1 MTEDDG
7 LPIETVGAVLST
19 VKVVL
24 GPAAAAV
31 LPAVSEAVPV
41 PMEMPKVPLP
51 VMLDNVTVRLVP
63 LPVTETL
70 PALAEPVLF
79 TVTLPLDNV
88 ELPKLAS
95 E

>member
-1 MTEDDG
+1 MLAEGD
-7 LPIETVGAVLST
+7 PIEIVGAALST

-31 LPAVSEAVPV
+31 LPAMSEAVPA
-41 PMEMPKVPLP
+41 PIEIPKVPFP
-51 VMLDNVTVRLVP
+51 VMLDRVTVRVVP
-63 LPVTETL
+63 LPVTDTL

-79 TVTLPLDNV
+79 TVILPADNV
-88 ELPKLAS
+88 ELLKFAS